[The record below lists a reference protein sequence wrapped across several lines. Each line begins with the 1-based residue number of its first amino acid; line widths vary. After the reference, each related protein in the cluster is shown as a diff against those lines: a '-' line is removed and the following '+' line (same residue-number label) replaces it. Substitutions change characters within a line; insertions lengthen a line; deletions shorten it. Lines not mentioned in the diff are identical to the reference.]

1 MFSNLIHLLAALTTT
16 LLAGIFYAYS
26 CSVSPGLQRLSDT
39 AFLSTMQ
46 HINRAILN
54 PAFFICFMGP
64 LVLLP
69 LSAYLYGDKTST
81 GFWCMVVAALL
92 YWMGVFGITMACN
105 VPLNNQLDVFDLSKA
120 STNALSEMR
129 TRFEMPWN
137 RWHLLRTVLS
147 VVAASLALIA
157 LLIKKA

>member
-1 MFSNLIHLLAALTTT
+1 MFSNLIHFLAALGTT

-26 CSVSPGLQRLSDT
+26 CSVSPGLQRLPDA
-39 AFLSTMQ
+39 AFLSAMQ

-69 LSAYLYGDKTST
+69 LSTYLYADKTGI
-81 GFWCMVVAALL
+81 GFWCMVLATLL
-92 YWMGVFGITMACN
+92 YWLGVFGITMACN
-105 VPLNNQLDVFDLSKA
+105 VPLNNQLDVFDISKA
-120 STNALSEMR
+120 SANALSEMR
-129 TRFEMPWN
+129 TRFEIPWN

-147 VVAASLALIA
+147 VLAAGLALVAI
-157 LLIKKA
+157 LIKK